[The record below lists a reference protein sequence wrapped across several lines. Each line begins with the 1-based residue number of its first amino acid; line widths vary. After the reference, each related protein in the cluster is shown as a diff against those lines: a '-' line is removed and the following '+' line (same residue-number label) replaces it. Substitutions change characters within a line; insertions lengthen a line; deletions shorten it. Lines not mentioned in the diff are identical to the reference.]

1 MTDMPRDAAEAKP
14 VVSTGAAG
22 EIGMFDAAVRQA
34 VVDGERSKGTVGKLL
49 HELGAR
55 RTLFPA
61 LITAYAAGHISGRPR
76 LTAFSRQS
84 LAALLV
90 GGIVS
95 EASKR
100 ILGRTRPQDG
110 ADPDRWGATHDKSAA
125 FPSGHATNVLAVL
138 TVAADHR
145 GVSPVTAAG
154 AVAGVAILWSRMTS
168 DRHWATDIL
177 AGMAIGFL
185 AAKTIRYYD
194 PGTAHRRSK
203 SDHLLETES
212 GDHAGHRL

>member
-1 MTDMPRDAAEAKP
+1 MPRDAPETKP
-14 VVSTGAAG
+14 IASTTSFD
-22 EIGMFDAAVRQA
+22 EIGLFDTAVRQA
-34 VVDGERSKGTVGKLL
+34 VVDGGRSEGAVGKVL

-61 LITAYAAGHISGRPR
+61 LITAHAVGHISGRPR
-76 LTAFSRQS
+76 LAAFSRHS
-84 LAALLV
+84 LAALVV
-90 GGIVS
+90 GGVVS

-110 ADPDRWGATHDKSAA
+110 GDPDGWNATHGKQAA

-138 TVAADHR
+138 TVAADHH
-145 GVSPVTAAG
+145 GVSPVTAGGTA
-154 AVAGVAILWSRMTS
+154 AGVAILWSRMTS

-185 AAKTIRYYD
+185 AARTVCRYAQ
-194 PGTAHRRSK
+194 GTVPRAPA
-203 SDHLLETES
+203 EQT
-212 GDHAGHRL
+212 

>member
-1 MTDMPRDAAEAKP
+1 MPRDAAETKP
-14 VVSTGAAG
+14 LASTASVD

-34 VVDGERSKGTVGKLL
+34 VFDGEHSGGTVGKLL

-76 LTAFSRQS
+76 LTAFSRHS

-90 GGIVS
+90 GGVVS
-95 EASKR
+95 EASKW

-110 ADPDRWGATHDKSAA
+110 ADPDCWGATHDKSAA

-154 AVAGVAILWSRMTS
+154 AAAGVAILWSRMTS

-177 AGMAIGFL
+177 AGMALGFL
-185 AAKTIRYYD
+185 AAKTVRRYD
-194 PGTAHRRSK
+194 PGAVPRTPAEQAQPPHRSEKR
-203 SDHLLETES
+203 
-212 GDHAGHRL
+212 